1 MRLIKY
7 ILFSLLF
14 CVGISAAPTGGGFD
28 STASQTQ
35 QTRKPWFWGGVKV
48 GNMDSSHVEISGMT
62 QGRRAENKGYLWAI
76 EDGANPHLI
85 AVNASTAASAGVW
98 TPTGITVVD
107 VEDVDGAIV
116 GGQPYIYL
124 FDTGDNG
131 NVHSTFTVV
140 RYKEPVITGS
150 DGSFAAGDRIQ
161 ITCEFPAGN
170 MPSHKDLEA
179 AFADP
184 SNGDLYFITKRIT
197 PVLLYKLA
205 HAATYTGTQTLT
217 YLGQLTNDAAF
228 NTISTT
234 PTGNN
239 GYVTGACISPNG
251 TEILVCSYLNNWRFS
266 RNKNTQT
273 ILQAL
278 QQTPTAL
285 ESVVG
290 SGNGAEATQQNSLP
304 QQESICFDPSGINF
318 YTCSE
323 LVANSGGSASHY
335 PLYKFR
341 RAEKQPTTYSF
352 QEGVSSYS
360 GTTDTYLDSTNPTT
374 DNGAGISMVAD
385 YDYSA
390 YPTVSRTRQG
400 LLRFDVSSIPSTDT
414 VISAYVDVYIN
425 TEGLGFSFHKC
436 LVTWSEASTWNSLT
450 GGMAIDNTDASTTA
464 DAYIGPVTVGQSMDG
479 YVGLM
484 RVNIPVATVQGW
496 VTNSATNFGWTIMGP
511 VESSGDGLQ
520 LDSSEGATSS
530 RRPKLVIRTISN

>member
-161 ITCEFPAGN
+161 ITCKFPAGN

-290 SGNGAEATQQNSLP
+290 SGDGAEATQQNSLP

-360 GTTDTYLDSTNPTT
+360 GTTDTYLNSTNPTT
-374 DNGAGISMVAD
+374 DNGAGISMVVD

-436 LVTWSEASTWNSLT
+436 LVTWSEAST
-450 GGMAIDNTDASTTA
+450 
-464 DAYIGPVTVGQSMDG
+464 
-479 YVGLM
+479 
-484 RVNIPVATVQGW
+484 
-496 VTNSATNFGWTIMGP
+496 
-511 VESSGDGLQ
+511 
-520 LDSSEGATSS
+520 
-530 RRPKLVIRTISN
+530 